1 MKIQKIHK
9 ILLVSSCVFYAGAI
23 VLQILI
29 FPALPRL
36 GASSSRLGTNA
47 RVLSEFY
54 AANHRLPASLAEVKT
69 FCASRNRADMP
80 YRDSCFLQHHYPGL
94 GSYTVTINGFYPAT
108 IGPWGLLDLFC
119 IVKTPLIC
127 DFTPANLDDE
137 SRIIMTFCIPL
148 EREQYV
154 VTGKLKNG
162 VFFSHRLSTTEF
174 ERRLKAQN
182 IAIPPSTVCH
192 WRVKP
197 ILVFLLPAVACAVST
212 LIVRIGKRRVPP
224 APEDARG

>member
-1 MKIQKIHK
+1 MKIQKTHK

-54 AANHRLPASLAEVKT
+54 AAASLAEVKT

-127 DFTPANLDDE
+127 DFTPANLNDG
-137 SRIIMTFCIPL
+137 SRIVMTFYIPL

-154 VTGKLKNG
+154 VTGELKDG
-162 VFFSHRLSTTEF
+162 VFFSQRLPTPEF

>member
-69 FCASRNRADMP
+69 FCTSRNRADMP
-80 YRDSCFLQHHYPGL
+80 YRDSCALQHHYPEL
-94 GSYTVTINGFYPAT
+94 RSYTVTINGFYPAT

-119 IVKTPLIC
+119 IVKTPLIY
-127 DFTPANLDDE
+127 DFTLANLDDE
-137 SRIIMTFCIPL
+137 SRIVMTFYIPL

-154 VTGKLKNG
+154 VTGKLKDG
-162 VFFSHRLSTTEF
+162 EMFFKQSLPTPEF
-174 ERRLKAQN
+174 KRRLKAQN

-197 ILVFLLPAVACAVST
+197 ILVFLLPVFACAVSA
-212 LIVRIGKRRVPP
+212 LIVRIKKRR
-224 APEDARG
+224 G

>member
-127 DFTPANLDDE
+127 DFTPANLNDG
-137 SRIIMTFCIPL
+137 SRIVMTFYIPL

-154 VTGKLKNG
+154 VTGELKDG
-162 VFFSHRLSTTEF
+162 VFFSQRLPTPEF

-212 LIVRIGKRRVPP
+212 LIVRIKKRR
-224 APEDARG
+224 G

>member
-1 MKIQKIHK
+1 MKIQKTHK

-54 AANHRLPASLAEVKT
+54 AAASLAEVKT

-127 DFTPANLDDE
+127 DFTPANLNDG
-137 SRIIMTFCIPL
+137 SRIVMTFYIPL

-154 VTGKLKNG
+154 VTGELKDG
-162 VFFSHRLSTTEF
+162 VFFSQRLPTPEF

-197 ILVFLLPAVACAVST
+197 ILVFLLPVFACAVSA
-212 LIVRIGKRRVPP
+212 LIVRIKKRRVPP

>member
-9 ILLVSSCVFYAGAI
+9 ILLVSSCVFYAVAI

-54 AANHRLPASLAEVKT
+54 AANHRLPASLAEVKS
-69 FCASRNRADMP
+69 FCASRHRADMP

-94 GSYTVTINGFYPAT
+94 GTYTVTINGFYPAT

-119 IVKTPLIC
+119 IVKTPLIY

-137 SRIIMTFCIPL
+137 SRIVMAFYIPL

-154 VTGKLKNG
+154 VTGKRKNG

-182 IAIPPSTVCH
+182 IAIPSSTVCH

-197 ILVFLLPAVACAVST
+197 ILVFLLPAVACVVSA
-212 LIVRIGKRRVPP
+212 LIVRIKKRRVPP